1 MEMKKNFYVTLY
13 LLIPLIFAG
22 ITILGVFAAY
32 QLAATPEKLHHSLLI
47 NVYTLALAIGC
58 ISFAAGLMILRL
70 FLKPL
75 GEFME
80 KANKMPV
87 FSDVPA
93 DEAVNITDDFSR
105 INQVLDSV
113 ANILGKVEA
122 RELFPEIIG
131 PGAAMRQVFTQ
142 ILKAA
147 PTDSTVLIAGES
159 GTGKELIANSIYKH
173 SLRNNNPFVTI
184 NCVAIPEGLLE
195 SELFGHEK
203 GAFTGATAQKK
214 GKFELADGGT
224 VFLDEIGD
232 MAPATQAKL
241 LRVLQEKKFERV
253 GGSQTITV
261 DVRFIAATNKN
272 LAEMIKTGA
281 FREDLFYRL
290 NVLSIHLPPLRERME
305 DIPFLVE
312 HFIKESGKDLKMH
325 HRVMQALIGYG
336 WPGNVRELRN
346 IIERAAIFAENT
358 IEEIHLPPEM
368 NGLPNHQNSSAR
380 QDQPLDQKL
389 IEIEK
394 GMIIEA
400 ISRAGG
406 VQARAANL
414 LGINQRSLWHRVK
427 KYNIDVSTL
436 KSPTEQKPKE
446 SNNVSA

>member
-1 MEMKKNFYVTLY
+1 MQIKKNFYVTLY
-13 LLIPLIFAG
+13 ILIPLIFAG

-32 QLAATPEKLHHSLLI
+32 QLAAHPEKIFRPSLI
-47 NVYTLALAIGC
+47 NIYTLALAIGC
-58 ISFAAGLMILRL
+58 ISFAAGFFILRL

-75 GEFME
+75 DEFLE
-80 KANKMPV
+80 KAKKMPV
-87 FSDVPA
+87 FSDVRA
-93 DEAVNITDDFSR
+93 VEKVNITNDFSK
-105 INQVLDSV
+105 INKVFESV
-113 ANILGKVEA
+113 ANILSKVEA

-131 PGAAMRQVFTQ
+131 PGSAMRQIFTQ
-142 ILKAA
+142 IVKAA
-147 PTDSTVLIAGES
+147 PTDSTVLITGES

-173 SLRNNNPFVTI
+173 SRRKGQPFITI

-224 VFLDEIGD
+224 IFLDEIGD
-232 MAPATQAKL
+232 MQPATQAKL

-261 DVRFIAATNKN
+261 DVRFLAATNKN

-290 NVLSIHLPPLRERME
+290 NVLSIYLPPLRERME

-312 HFIKESGKDLKMH
+312 YFLKESGKDLKIP
-325 HRVMQALIGYG
+325 HRVMQTLIGYG
-336 WPGNVRELRN
+336 WPGNIRELQN
-346 IIERAAIFAENT
+346 VIERAAIFAEGT
-358 IEEIHLPPEM
+358 IEENHLPPELTGM
-368 NGLPNHQNSSAR
+368 PNPQNISTR
-380 QDQPLDQKL
+380 GEQPLDQKM

-406 VQARAANL
+406 VQSRAANL

-436 KSPTEQKPKE
+436 KNTKE
-446 SNNVSA
+446 T

>member
-1 MEMKKNFYVTLY
+1 MGKKKNFYVTLY
-13 LLIPLIFAG
+13 ILIPLIFSG
-22 ITILGVFAAY
+22 ITVLGIFAAY
-32 QLAATPEKLHHSLLI
+32 QLAAAPEKLHHSLLI
-47 NVYTLALAIGC
+47 NIYTLSLVVGC
-58 ISFAAGLMILRL
+58 ISFAAGLLILRL

-75 GEFME
+75 SEFVE
-80 KANKMPV
+80 KAKKMPV
-87 FSDVPA
+87 LYDVPA
-93 DEAVNITDDFSR
+93 DEEVNITDDLSR
-105 INQVLDSV
+105 INQVFESV

-131 PGAAMRQVFTQ
+131 PGAAMRNIFTQ
-142 ILKAA
+142 IIKAA
-147 PTDSTVLIAGES
+147 PTDSTVLITGES
-159 GTGKELIANSIYKH
+159 GTGKELIADSIYKH
-173 SLRNNNPFVTI
+173 SLRKNNPFITI

-224 VFLDEIGD
+224 IFLDEIGD
-232 MAPATQAKL
+232 MPPATQAKL

-261 DVRFIAATNKN
+261 DVRFLAATNKN
-272 LAEMIKTGA
+272 PAEMIKTGA

-312 HFIKESGKDLKMH
+312 HFIKASGKDLQIH

-336 WPGNVRELRN
+336 WPGNVRELQN
-346 IIERAAIFAENT
+346 VIERAAIFAENT
-358 IEEIHLPPEM
+358 IEEIHLPPELT
-368 NGLPNHQNSSAR
+368 GLPNHQNFSTK

-436 KSPTEQKPKE
+436 KNTKE
-446 SNNVSA
+446 T

>member
-1 MEMKKNFYVTLY
+1 METKKHFYVTLY

-22 ITILGVFAAY
+22 ITILGVIAAY
-32 QLAATPEKLHHSLLI
+32 HLVNTPENIHHSLFI
-47 NVYTLALAIGC
+47 NVYSLALAGGFL
-58 ISFAAGLMILRL
+58 SFLAGFLILRL
-70 FLKPL
+70 FLQPL
-75 GEFME
+75 DELE
-80 KANKMPV
+80 KKTKNMPV
-87 FSDVPA
+87 FSDIQSN
-93 DEAVNITDDFSR
+93 ESISITDDLSR
-105 INQVLDSV
+105 INQVFKSV
-113 ANILGKVEA
+113 ANILSKVEA

-131 PGAAMRQVFTQ
+131 PGAAMRQIFTQ
-142 ILKAA
+142 IIKAA
-147 PTDSTVLIAGES
+147 PTDSTVLITGES
-159 GTGKELIANSIYKH
+159 GTGKELIANGIYEH
-173 SLRNNNPFVTI
+173 SPRKGQPFITI

-203 GAFTGATAQKK
+203 GSFTGATERKK

-232 MAPATQAKL
+232 MPPATQAKL

-253 GGSQTITV
+253 GGAQTIQI

-272 LAEMIKTGA
+272 LTEMIKTGA

-305 DIPFLVE
+305 DIPFLIE
-312 HFIKESGKDLKMH
+312 HFLKQSGKDLKISQ
-325 HRVMQALIGYG
+325 RVMQLLIGYG
-336 WPGNVRELRN
+336 WPGNVRELQN
-346 IIERAAIFAENT
+346 VIERAVIFAEET
-358 IEEIHLPPEM
+358 IEEIHLPPQLT
-368 NGLPNHQNSSAR
+368 GLPDSQNTGTR
-380 QDQPLDQKL
+380 GDQPLDERL

-436 KSPTEQKPKE
+436 KNTKE
-446 SNNVSA
+446 T